1 MCPNA
6 PRSPLIADIALER
19 SAGDSA
25 ASAPVH
31 RRTGGV
37 ESRPAAM
44 LLITQRAEKPEK
56 KKGSDTGA
64 THVCDVEEY

>member
-1 MCPNA
+1 M
-6 PRSPLIADIALER
+6 
-19 SAGDSA
+19 GD
-25 ASAPVH
+25 
-31 RRTGGV
+31 G

-64 THVCDVEEY
+64 TRVCDVEEY

>member
-1 MCPNA
+1 LLQNA
-6 PRSPLIADIALER
+6 APATPRHPRSFVDGR
-19 SAGDSA
+19 A
-25 ASAPVH
+25 AF
-31 RRTGGV
+31 

-64 THVCDVEEY
+64 TRVCDVEEY

>member
-19 SAGDSA
+19 SAGNSA

-64 THVCDVEEY
+64 TRVCDVEEY